1 MATRPVPLVPLL
13 ATPDECEAQFYEA
26 LQQGDLERL
35 MALWSDE
42 DEVACIHPGGL
53 RLVGTATIRASFAEI
68 FGQGVIDCRPAE
80 VRRVVFDKVAVHTLT
95 EQVKVV
101 TPDGTQ
107 LGHVLASNV
116 YVYTPLG
123 WRMVL
128 HHASPGMVHDAG
140 GSLRE
145 SGATLH

>member
-1 MATRPVPLVPLL
+1 MATRPVPLMPILS
-13 ATPDECEAQFYEA
+13 TSDECEAQFYEA

-53 RLVGTATIRASFAEI
+53 RLVGTAVIRASFAEI

-80 VRRVVFDKVAVHTLT
+80 VRRVVLDKVAVHTLT

-116 YVYTPLG
+116 YVQTPLG

-140 GSLRE
+140 GGLRE